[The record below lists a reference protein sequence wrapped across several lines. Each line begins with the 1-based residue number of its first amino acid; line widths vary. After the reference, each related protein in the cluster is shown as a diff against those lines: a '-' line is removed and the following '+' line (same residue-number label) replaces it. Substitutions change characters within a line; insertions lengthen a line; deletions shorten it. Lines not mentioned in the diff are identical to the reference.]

1 MPLSTNIRTH
11 ILELTKDR
19 EIPITTEQYK
29 AIKTSQQL
37 DKWNDPLEIHDP
49 DTGKILHDWLIKD
62 ILGFREIEK
71 SNHVGSKYVCDFA
84 IRHPI
89 SEECKCSENYR
100 KYPIDFRKKAYSLFK
115 KYPIALTISERKTV
129 LDSIPTY

>member
-19 EIPITTEQYK
+19 EIPITTEQYN
-29 AIKTSQQL
+29 AIKASQQL
-37 DKWNDPLEIHDP
+37 DRWNDPLEIHDP
-49 DTGKILHDWLIKD
+49 DTGKILHDWLMKD

-89 SEECKCSENYR
+89 SEECKCSVNYR
-100 KYPIDFRKKAYSLFK
+100 KFPVDFRMKAWELYQ
-115 KYPIALTISERKTV
+115 KYPIQLSDSQRISV
-129 LDSIPTY
+129 LNATPKF